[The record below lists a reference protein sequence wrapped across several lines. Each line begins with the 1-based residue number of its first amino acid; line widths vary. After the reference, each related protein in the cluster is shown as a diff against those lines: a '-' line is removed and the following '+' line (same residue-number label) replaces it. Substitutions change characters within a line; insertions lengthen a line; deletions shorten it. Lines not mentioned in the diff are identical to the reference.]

1 MRSVKEVKKLIMT
14 VGCIKIRELSET
26 RIKDCFKTYIEGVA
40 PQLDQVDE
48 AIPLLAQVM
57 DTMS

>member
-48 AIPLLAQVM
+48 AIPLLA
-57 DTMS
+57 